1 MIEQKLLLL
10 GLLKEKPRHGYQIK
24 KKIQEILSIF
34 AGIEVKSIY
43 YPLRILEKEGLV
55 IKRIKKFGRR
65 PQCFVYE
72 LTGRGQEHFKMLL
85 TQSLLDFRRP
95 QFSLDL
101 SLYFLHY
108 LPSATARLRL
118 RARMRILK
126 KIIRD
131 LKSMIRNSEK
141 TSSASL
147 VYILEHNL
155 HMVESELKF
164 LSNFIKTI

>member
-10 GLLKEKPRHGYQIK
+10 GLLKENPRHGYQIK
-24 KKIQEILSIF
+24 KRIKEILSTF
-34 AGIEVKSIY
+34 AGIDVKSIY
-43 YPLRILEKEGLV
+43 YPLRILEKDGLV
-55 IKRIKKFGRR
+55 VKRIKKYGRR

-72 LTGRGQEHFKMLL
+72 LTKEGQEHFKMLL

-108 LPSATARLRL
+108 LPSNTARLRL
-118 RARMRILK
+118 RARMRVLK
-126 KIIRD
+126 KIIKG
-131 LKSMIRNSEK
+131 LKEMIRSSEK
-141 TSSASL
+141 KNSSPL
-147 VYILEHNL
+147 VHILKHNL

-164 LSNFIKTI
+164 LSDFIKTI